1 MRVSEL
7 YGDIVH
13 TTNVLA
19 RGECP
24 YRVVKFERT
33 ELDEG
38 LKASAVS
45 DSSEDEELLQMLA
58 KGTNPRQV
66 DANAVRVDVVE
77 RAQLPAHTPAFRL
90 ASVSTV
96 EHTVDSSVTEDT
108 EMKKI
113 VDFYYGLFIAQVPP
127 KSNCFCFLL
136 TPWPCGCFVPV
147 ANLINN
153 IELHKQPKLDPPHYS
168 FNNTRFGG
176 SLE

>member
-1 MRVSEL
+1 MSEL

-13 TTNVLA
+13 TTNVLV

-38 LKASAVS
+38 LKESASAVS
-45 DSSEDEELLQMLA
+45 DSAEDEELLQMLA
-58 KGTNPRQV
+58 KETNPRQV

-96 EHTVDSSVTEDT
+96 EHTVDSSVTEDP

-113 VDFYYGLFIAQVPP
+113 VDFYYGVFIAHVPAAQ
-127 KSNCFCFLL
+127 K
-136 TPWPCGCFVPV
+136 
-147 ANLINN
+147 
-153 IELHKQPKLDPPHYS
+153 
-168 FNNTRFGG
+168 
-176 SLE
+176 